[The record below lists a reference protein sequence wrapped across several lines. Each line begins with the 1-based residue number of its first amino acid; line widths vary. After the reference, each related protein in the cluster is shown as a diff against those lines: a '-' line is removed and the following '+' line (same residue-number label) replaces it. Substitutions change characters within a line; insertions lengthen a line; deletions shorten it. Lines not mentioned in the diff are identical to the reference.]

1 MKNLKFL
8 FAFILMLAYTC
19 SSFAQELKCTVVIST
34 EQLKST
40 ATGSSLDKAYVA
52 EMQNAIMQF
61 INSSSNKWTNDRF
74 RENEKIICNIMI
86 NITESP
92 VQFSYKANAQI
103 QCSRPVFGTGYE
115 SLLLNFIDQ
124 NFDFTYQPG
133 QQMLYNDNSYTDNLT
148 ALCAYYAYI
157 FLGID
162 YDSFAKLGGNPHFEK
177 AQKIVNGAQQA
188 AESGWQ
194 AFQGQQNKYWL
205 SENLNNAQ
213 MQPIREASYT
223 YHRLALDDFEKD
235 PVAARAKILEALA
248 KIKKVN
254 DLKPATILIRAF
266 FNAKENELI
275 GIFSE
280 GTAEEKQK
288 AYDILRT
295 VDPTK
300 ASKYEKIIKAN

>member
-1 MKNLKFL
+1 MKSFYL
-8 FAFILMLAYTC
+8 FVLTILVSIHT
-19 SSFAQELKCTVVIST
+19 FAQELKCTVVIST
-34 EQLKST
+34 EQLKTT
-40 ATGSSLDKAYVA
+40 ATGSFLDKAYLA
-52 EMQNAIMQF
+52 EMQNAIIQF
-61 INSSSNKWTNDRF
+61 INSTSNKWTNDKF
-74 RENEKIICNIMI
+74 NENEKIVCNIMI

-115 SLLLNFIDQ
+115 SLLLNYVDA

-133 QQMLYNDNSYTDNLT
+133 QQMVYNENNFTDNLT

-157 FLGID
+157 FLGVD
-162 YDSFAKLGGNPHFEK
+162 YDSFSKLGGNPHFEK
-177 AQKIVNGAQQA
+177 ALKIVNGAQQA
-188 AESGWQ
+188 GESGWQ
-194 AFQGQQNKYWL
+194 AFQGQQNRYWL
-205 SENLNNAQ
+205 NENFNNAQ
-213 MQPIREASYT
+213 MQPIRECSYA
-223 YHRLALDDFEKD
+223 YHRLALDAFEKD
-235 PVAARAKILEALA
+235 PVAARTLILDVLA

-254 DLKPATILIRAF
+254 DIKPATILIRAF

-280 GTAEEKQK
+280 ATQEEKQK

-300 ASKYEKIIKAN
+300 ASKYEKIIKTN

>member
-1 MKNLKFL
+1 MVCFKRIILLVFIISS
-8 FAFILMLAYTC
+8 AFHAL
-19 SSFAQELKCTVVIST
+19 AQELKCTVIIST

-52 EMQNAIMQF
+52 EMQNAISQF
-61 INSSSNKWTNDRF
+61 INSTSNKWTNDQF
-74 RENEKIICNIMI
+74 RESEKIICNIMI

-92 VQFSYKANAQI
+92 VLYAYKANAQI
-103 QCSRPVFGTGYE
+103 QCSRPVFGTTYE
-115 SLLLNFIDQ
+115 SLLLNYIDQ
-124 NFDFTYQPG
+124 NFDFTYLPG
-133 QQMLYNDNSYTDNLT
+133 QQMIYNDNSYTDNLT

-162 YDSFAKLGGNPHFEK
+162 YDSFSKFGGNPHFEK
-177 AQKIVNGAQQA
+177 AQKIVNGAQA
-188 AESGWQ
+188 APDAGWQ
-194 AFQGQQNKYWL
+194 AFQNQQNRYWL
-205 SENLNNAQ
+205 CENLNNAQ
-213 MQPIREASYT
+213 MQPIREGAYT
-223 YHRLALDDFEKD
+223 YHRLALDEFEKD
-235 PVAARAKILEALA
+235 PVAARTKILDVLA

-254 DLKPATILIRAF
+254 DIKPATILIRAF

-280 GTAEEKQK
+280 GTTEEKQK

-300 ASKYEKIIKAN
+300 ASKYEKIIKPN